1 MKSTEDIVN
10 RQRQLCAFMVDR
22 YCFGIDV
29 LQVQEV
35 LRFQEMT
42 RVPLAPP
49 LVRGLINLRGQIVM
63 AIDLRRRLELPERP
77 DGQLPINVVVRTA
90 DGVISFLVDEL
101 RDVMHVPDVALE
113 EPPDTMTCLERA
125 LITGCYKLKGQ
136 LLLVLDTEKV
146 ADIVQCVGESLEES
160 SDSS

>member
-1 MKSTEDIVN
+1 MNSREDIAN
-10 RQRQLCAFMVDR
+10 DSRQLCTFMVDR
-22 YCFGIDV
+22 ICFGIDV

-77 DGQLPINVVVRTA
+77 EGQLPINVVVRTA

-101 RDVMHVPDVALE
+101 REVMRVLDDAFE
-113 EPPDTMTCLERA
+113 EPPDTMTRLEREFV
-125 LITGCYKLKGQ
+125 TGCYKLKDQ

-146 ADIVQCVGESLEES
+146 SDIVQCVEEFLEES
-160 SDSS
+160 SVRL